1 MKEREHELE
10 TLKPILAR
18 ARDNE
23 MRMIMMMIEVDRLHA
38 IITDQKALLDELN
51 TAFIAKLHH
60 DLTQAQKDCQLQQE
74 IIDNLNKELE
84 ALRNELEEAKIAQ
97 SVVVVEDQQLEEN
110 EVIVTQ
116 PEEKVVRAV
125 IDLKIVKNLGKT

>member
-1 MKEREHELE
+1 
-10 TLKPILAR
+10 
-18 ARDNE
+18 
-23 MRMIMMMIEVDRLHA
+23 MMIEVDRLHA

-84 ALRNELEEAKIAQ
+84 ALRNELEEAKIVQ

-125 IDLKIVKNLGKT
+125 IDLKIVNNLGKT